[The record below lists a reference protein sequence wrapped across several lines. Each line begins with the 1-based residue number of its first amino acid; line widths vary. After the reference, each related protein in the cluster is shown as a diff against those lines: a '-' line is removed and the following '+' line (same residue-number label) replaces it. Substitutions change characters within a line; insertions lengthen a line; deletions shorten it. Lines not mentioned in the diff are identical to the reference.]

1 MERGQIVLSALQTET
16 IAHRMGAFRGNELS
30 LQEEEEN
37 GGDVHED

>member
-1 MERGQIVLSALQTET
+1 LSALQTET

-30 LQEEEEN
+30 LQEEEN